1 MDRTVVRVIKYRS
14 KQSLKVQARVDDSVK
29 KRKGNFMNSRKN
41 LLIFLLILFCG
52 TFVYWGSVIAEQDSI
67 PSMFGKGT
75 IEVAGMRVPDI
86 GPLPTAVPIPATNLN
101 YKAKVKLGEQLYF
114 DGRLSQNGA
123 ISCAFCH
130 TPGLGFA
137 DPKQVSVG
145 VGGKRGGRQ
154 APTVYNTAFNPVQ
167 FWDGRAG
174 SLEEQ
179 AIGPIVNPVEMGET
193 HENVVKKL
201 SQIKGYVTQ
210 FQLVFGT
217 GINMQGIAEAIA
229 AYERTIIST
238 NSAFD
243 QFVLGDKTAMNEEAQ
258 RGMALFKGKARCILC
273 HNDSNFTDNQFH
285 NLGVPQVGPMKEDL
299 GRYYVTR
306 RLEDKGAFKT
316 PTLRSIVETAPYM
329 HDGVFKTLEEV
340 VDFFDQGGG
349 KNSNL
354 SPLMK
359 PLGLTAEEKTDLI
372 TFLNALKGE
381 EIPFEFPTLPE

>member
-1 MDRTVVRVIKYRS
+1 M
-14 KQSLKVQARVDDSVK
+14 AK
-29 KRKGNFMNSRKN
+29 KSYST
-41 LLIFLLILFCG
+41 I
-52 TFVYWGSVIAEQDSI
+52 VIAVAALLFVFFTAGLAQQLF
-67 PSMFGKGT
+67 PPTMFNTKI
-75 IEVAGMRVPDI
+75 IEVDGVEVPDI
-86 GPLPTAVPIPATNLN
+86 GPLPTIVPIPATNLN

-145 VGGKRGGRQ
+145 VGGKQGGRNS
-154 APTVYNTAFNPVQ
+154 PTVYNTAFNPVQ

-179 AIGPIVNPVEMGET
+179 AIGPIVNPVEMAET
-193 HENVVKKL
+193 YENVVKKL

-217 GINMQGIAEAIA
+217 GISMQGIAEAIA
-229 AYERTIIST
+229 TYERTIIST

-243 QFVLGDKTAMNEEAQ
+243 QYVLGDKTAMNDEAQ

-306 RLEDKGAFKT
+306 RPEDKGAFKT

-329 HDGVFKTLEEV
+329 HDGAFKTLEEV
-340 VDFFDQGGG
+340 VEFFDQGGG

-359 PLGLTAEEKTDLI
+359 PLGLTKEEKTNI
-372 TFLNALKGE
+372 IAFLKALKGE

>member
-1 MDRTVVRVIKYRS
+1 
-14 KQSLKVQARVDDSVK
+14 
-29 KRKGNFMNSRKN
+29 MNSRKK
-41 LLIFLLILFCG
+41 LLIFLLILFG
-52 TFVYWGSVIAEQDSI
+52 GIFMYWGSGIAEQKPIS
-67 PSMFGKGT
+67 SMFGKGT
-75 IEVAGMRVPDI
+75 IDVAGMRVPDI

-101 YKAKVKLGEQLYF
+101 YKTKIKLGEQLYF

-154 APTVYNTAFNPVQ
+154 APTIYNTAFNPVQ

-179 AIGPIVNPVEMGET
+179 AIGPIVNPVEMAET

-201 SQIKGYVTQ
+201 SHIKGYVDQ

-217 GINMQGIAEAIA
+217 GISMQGIAEAIA

-243 QFVLGDKTAMNEEAQ
+243 QYVLGDKTAMSEEAQ
-258 RGMALFKGKARCILC
+258 RGMALFKGKARCMLC

-306 RLEDKGAFKT
+306 RPEDTGAFKT
-316 PTLRSIVETAPYM
+316 PTLRSIIETAPYM
-329 HDGVFKTLEEV
+329 HDGAFKTLEEV
-340 VDFFDQGGG
+340 VDFFDRGGG
-349 KNSNL
+349 KNPNL
-354 SPLMK
+354 SPMMK
-359 PLGLTAEEKTDLI
+359 PLGLTKEEKTHLI
-372 TFLNALKGE
+372 AFLKALTGE

>member
-1 MDRTVVRVIKYRS
+1 M
-14 KQSLKVQARVDDSVK
+14 LKKSY
-29 KRKGNFMNSRKN
+29 S
-41 LLIFLLILFCG
+41 II
-52 TFVYWGSVIAEQDSI
+52 VIAVATLLFVFFNAGFAQQLLPPTMSNSKI
-67 PSMFGKGT
+67 
-75 IEVAGMRVPDI
+75 IEVDGVRVPDI
-86 GPLPTAVPIPATNLN
+86 GPLPTVVPIPATNLN

-137 DPKQVSVG
+137 DPKQVSFG
-145 VGGKRGGRQ
+145 VGGKQGGRNS
-154 APTVYNTAFNPVQ
+154 PTVYNTAFNPVQ

-217 GINMQGIAEAIA
+217 GISMQGIAEAIA

-243 QFVLGDKTAMNEEAQ
+243 QYVLGDKTAMNEEAQ
-258 RGMALFKGKARCILC
+258 RGMSLFKGKARCILC

-306 RLEDKGAFKT
+306 RPEDKGAFKT

-329 HDGVFKTLEEV
+329 HDGAFKTLEEV
-340 VDFFDQGGG
+340 VDFLDNGGG
-349 KNSNL
+349 KNPNL

-359 PLGLTAEEKTDLI
+359 PLGLTKEEKTNLI
-372 TFLNALKGE
+372 SFLKALKGE
-381 EIPFEFPTLPE
+381 DIPFEFPTLPE